1 METAQAHETSRES
14 MRKEN
19 KNSKAVQ
26 TSAVHDL
33 KEQCIRSAEGFL
45 DLKKRKSGFTVHRG
59 VLKMVTG
66 GAGLLGWAPIKKR
79 KEYVVAFPP

>member
-1 METAQAHETSRES
+1 

-33 KEQCIRSAEGFL
+33 KEQCIRSAESFF
-45 DLKKRKSGFTVHRG
+45 DLKNRKSGFMVHRG
-59 VLKMVTG
+59 VLKMVTE
-66 GAGLLGWAPIKKR
+66 GAGLHGWAPIKKR
-79 KEYVVAFPP
+79 KEYAVTFPP